1 MALHRP
7 LQGLCLL
14 VVLLFKGCYSASVSN
29 PPSAAV
35 CGMAP
40 MNSKIVG
47 GMNAPPGAWPW
58 QASLH
63 NVFGHFCGGS
73 LINSEWVLSAAHCFP
88 SSEGDPNITIYL
100 GRQSQELPNPNEV
113 NRTVVK
119 IIRHPRYNQDV
130 QMDNDIV
137 LLRLD
142 HPVEFTDYI
151 RPVCLA
157 AMNSTFYNGTM
168 SWVTG
173 WGTVDSGVPL
183 PSPQILQ
190 EVDVPVIGNR
200 QCGCSYDN
208 ITPNMIC
215 AGLSEGGKDSCQG
228 DSGGPMVNKMMHN
241 GTARWIQ
248 SGVVSFG
255 IGCAQAKFPGVYA
268 RVSRFHNW
276 INMHITNDQPG
287 FVRFMSYGHD
297 HDVGFQCPTRP
308 PRPTTTYPPWP
319 PMTSRPPRPPTT
331 TRPPRPTGIP
341 PKPCESLFCG
351 GPSAVH
357 FSYFT
362 YVLTLALMLYS
373 VAGFA

>member
-1 MALHRP
+1 MALQRP

-14 VVLLFKGCYSASVSN
+14 AVLLVKGCYSLSVAQ

-40 MNSKIVG
+40 MNNKIVG

-58 QASLH
+58 QVSLH
-63 NVFGHFCGGS
+63 SPFYGHFCGGS

-88 SSEGDPNITIYL
+88 SHEGDPNVTIYL

-113 NRTVVK
+113 NRTAVK
-119 IIRHPRYNQDV
+119 IIRHPRYDQDV

-137 LLRLD
+137 LLKLD
-142 HPVEFTDYI
+142 HPVMFTDYI

-173 WGTVDSGVPL
+173 WGTIDSGVPL

-190 EVDVPVIGNR
+190 EVDVPIVGNR
-200 QCGCSYDN
+200 QCGCSYGQ

-215 AGLSEGGKDSCQG
+215 AGLNEGGKDSCQG

-241 GTARWIQ
+241 GTARWVQ

-255 IGCAQAKFPGVYA
+255 RGCALPEVPGVYA
-268 RVSRFHNW
+268 RVSRFQDW
-276 INMHITNDQPG
+276 INMHITHDQPG
-287 FVRFMSYGHD
+287 FVRFMSYGPD
-297 HDVGFQCPTRP
+297 PDMGFQCPTRP
-308 PRPTTTYPPWP
+308 PRPPMTTT
-319 PMTSRPPRPPTT
+319 S
-331 TRPPRPTGIP
+331 RPPRPTGIP

-357 FSYFT
+357 LSYFT